1 MSSLPAAALAMMS
14 RAEARRPAARIEAG
28 ITAAR
33 GPAVIGALAPA
44 VPAVLAVL
52 AVPAVPAVPGG
63 RAARV
68 GAVHSAMTGGSTR
81 GLIAPNG

>member
-1 MSSLPAAALAMMS
+1 MSSLPAALAMMS

-28 ITAAR
+28 TTAAR
-33 GPAVIGALAPA
+33 GSAVIGAVRP
-44 VPAVLAVL
+44 

-68 GAVHSAMTGGSTR
+68 GAVHSETTGGSTR